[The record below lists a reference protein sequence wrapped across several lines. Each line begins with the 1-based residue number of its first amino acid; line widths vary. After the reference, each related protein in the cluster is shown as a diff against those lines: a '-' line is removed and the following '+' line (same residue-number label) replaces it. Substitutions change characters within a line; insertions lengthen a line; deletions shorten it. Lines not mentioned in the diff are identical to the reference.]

1 MSLGIYMEF
10 YIPKTNII
18 SFTHKSG
25 KVNQLTAT
33 AVQKYATVMITSV
46 HKGTIMTAMKVS
58 LLPFCIINVNLP
70 LSF

>member
-1 MSLGIYMEF
+1 MEF
-10 YIPKTNII
+10 YIPKTIII

-46 HKGTIMTAMKVS
+46 HKGTIITAMKVS
-58 LLPFCIINVNLP
+58 LLPFCIINVNLL